1 MVCIFHS
8 VSLDSTI
15 KISTVIN
22 YPDSLLPKLFN
33 LPNSYQ
39 FWITFT
45 KTVREGRQSILDGI
59 QRSQLSTSS
68 AEAASV
74 PDVQHAVP
82 TASSVDDYMVAL
94 GVVSGDKNIVD
105 ALIDKAL
112 QIAAKQWSHAPASY
126 VSPSCYSGFYGG
138 HSQNT
143 NTAQKAK
150 VDRVIEIV
158 DLAITNENMEVCR
171 ALFVD
176 ILKSPG
182 TSATKF
188 VQIYNPL
195 ISRLCPLLTS
205 RKRDFFSAPF
215 VDLFQILIG
224 TYLRD
229 VLGKKGQLSNTLLRK
244 IGCGC
249 GDCQKLD
256 GFILN
261 PKTTSETFRLAQ
273 ARRTHLERQAAKAS
287 DLCTYQTI
295 RGGSPHGLQVTK
307 LREVVQ
313 ASVWD
318 YRQKE
323 AKIFLASIGSDST
336 ISKIMGGRYTDV
348 VAAVS
353 GKAWFGAA
361 KSAPAVA
368 TPDVGGPVT
377 APTPRGDILVSRNLD
392 KPTAASNSSLVK
404 PGPVAGQKRKYPT
417 VDLGVVDLTGDD
429 ST

>member
-1 MVCIFHS
+1 MQR
-8 VSLDSTI
+8 LT
-15 KISTVIN
+15 T
-22 YPDSLLPKLFN
+22 PDSLLPKLFS
-33 LPNSYQ
+33 LPDSYQ
-39 FWITFT
+39 FWIAFT

-59 QRSQLSTSS
+59 QRSQSSSQSS

-74 PDVQHAVP
+74 PDVQPAV
-82 TASSVDDYMVAL
+82 SSTSLSTMDGFMSAL
-94 GVVSGDKNIVD
+94 GVASGEKNIAD

-126 VSPSCYSGFYGG
+126 ASPAYYTGLYGG

-143 NTAQKAK
+143 NVAQKAK
-150 VDRVIEIV
+150 VDRIIEIV

-171 ALFVD
+171 ALFVE

-188 VQIYNPL
+188 VQLYTPL
-195 ISRLCPLLTS
+195 VSRLCPLLTS
-205 RKRDFFSAPF
+205 KKKDFFSAPF

-229 VLGKKGQLSNTLLRK
+229 ILGKKGQLSNTLLRK

-249 GDCQKLD
+249 ADCQSLD
-256 GFILN
+256 NFILN

-273 ARRTHLERQAAKAS
+273 ARRSHLERQVARAS
-287 DLCTYQTI
+287 DLCSYQTI

-307 LREVVQ
+307 RREVVQ

-323 AKIFLASIGSDST
+323 AKKFLASIGSDST
-336 ISKIMGGRYTDV
+336 VSKIMGGRYADV

-353 GKAWFGAA
+353 GKAWFGAGSTG
-361 KSAPAVA
+361 KSAPAA
-368 TPDVGGPVT
+368 APLDVGGHVT
-377 APTPRGDILVSRNLD
+377 AGTSRGDTLISKNLD
-392 KPTAASNSSLVK
+392 TTAAASNSSLVN
-404 PGPVAGQKRKYPT
+404 PGSVAGQKRKYPV

-429 ST
+429 SS